1 MKQKGKTIVSVF
13 LMFLLLLMVIAGCNR
28 SETGLTETESTASAT
43 AEVTPETPTVTTT
56 TTATSEEPTTTAA
69 SVSETTDSDLPVV
82 YMTTEITPE
91 SLVAIYEALGCEV
104 TGNVGIKVSFGE
116 PGGEYYLSPDLVKD
130 LVVSVN
136 GTFVDS
142 NTAYGGS
149 RDSTEMH
156 LQAAEDHGF
165 TAYASVDILDAEGQI
180 SLPVT
185 DGNHLTEDIVGSH
198 FEDYDS
204 FIVLSHFK
212 GHMMGGFGGAI
223 KNMSIGFA
231 SREGKCLIHTAGES
245 TDTISGGAQNDF
257 LESMA
262 EAAKAIADN
271 KGDKIIYISVM
282 NNLSVDCDCDYSPA
296 KPEMADIG
304 ILASLDPVAL
314 DQACVDL
321 VYAAPDGAAL
331 IERIESKNGLL
342 TLEHAQ
348 AIGLGSRAYTLVM
361 IDD

>member
-1 MKQKGKTIVSVF
+1 MKRIF
-13 LMFLLLLMVIAGCNR
+13 LYVDVNMKIFLLVLVMLLSLMAGCEK
-28 SETGLTETESTASAT
+28 SDIAT
-43 AEVTPETPTVTTT
+43 ATVTTT
-56 TTATSEEPTTTAA
+56 VPSQEVTIPSQLDTTEAVQTESTLQETTAA
-69 SVSETTDSDLPVV
+69 PLPEGPIV
-82 YMTTEITPE
+82 YMTTEISP
-91 SLVAIYEALGCEV
+91 EALVSIYQALGRDV

-130 LVVSVN
+130 LVLLVD

-142 NTAYGGS
+142 NTAYGGL
-149 RDSTEMH
+149 RASTSMH

-165 TAYASVDILDAEGQI
+165 TEYAPVDILDADGSI
-180 SLPVT
+180 SLPIANGV
-185 DGNHLTEDIVGSH
+185 HLTEDLVGSH
-198 FEDYDS
+198 YADYDS

-223 KNMSIGFA
+223 KNSSIGFA
-231 SREGKCLIHTAGES
+231 SASGKCLIHSAGQS
-245 TDTISGGAQNDF
+245 TTSISGGAQNDF

-262 EAAKAIADN
+262 EAAKAIADDQ
-271 KGDKIIYISVM
+271 GESIIYISVM
-282 NNLSVDCDCDYSPA
+282 NNLSVDCDCDASPA

-342 TLEHAQ
+342 TLEHAEE
-348 AIGLGSRAYTLVM
+348 IGLGSRTYTLVS

>member
-1 MKQKGKTIVSVF
+1 MKSKIKTVLSVF
-13 LMFLLLLMVIAGCNR
+13 LIFLLMLMVMAGCDKPDDGVTE
-28 SETGLTETESTASAT
+28 SISAQAASQTVTETKK
-43 AEVTPETPTVTTT
+43 AETTPAVTTT
-56 TTATSEEPTTTAA
+56 AETIPEATSA
-69 SVSETTDSDLPVV
+69 ETTSGELPVV

-116 PGGEYYLSPDLVKD
+116 PGGNYYLSPDLVKD
-130 LVVSVN
+130 LVLSVN

-165 TAYASVDILDAEGQI
+165 TAYASVDILDADGQI
-180 SLPVT
+180 SLPVSGGT
-185 DGNHLTEDIVGSH
+185 HLTEDIVGAN

-231 SREGKCLIHTAGES
+231 SREGKCLIHTAGRS
-245 TDTISGGAQNDF
+245 TLTISGGVQNDF

-342 TLEHAQ
+342 TLEHAEE
-348 AIGLGSRAYTLVM
+348 IGLGSRQYTLVM

>member
-1 MKQKGKTIVSVF
+1 MKSKVKTILSV
-13 LMFLLLLMVIAGCNR
+13 LLVLLLLLMYMAGCNK
-28 SETGLTETESTASAT
+28 SDNGVTE
-43 AEVTPETPTVTTT
+43 
-56 TTATSEEPTTTAA
+56 
-69 SVSETTDSDLPVV
+69 SVSETTGSQTATETTKTETTAAVTTTEQTEETSAETTTAALPVV

-116 PGGEYYLSPDLVKD
+116 PGGNYYLSPDLVKD

-149 RDSTEMH
+149 RDSTKMH

-165 TAYASVDILDAEGQI
+165 TEYASVDILDVEGSI
-180 SLPVT
+180 SLPVVN
-185 DGNHLTEDIVGSH
+185 GVHLTEDLVGSH

-212 GHMMGGFGGAI
+212 GHIMGGFGGAI

-231 SREGKCLIHTAGES
+231 SREGKCLIHTAGEH
-245 TDTISGGAQNDF
+245 TNTISGGVQNDF

-271 KGDKIIYISVM
+271 KGDNIIYISVM

-342 TLEHAQ
+342 TLEHAEE
-348 AIGLGSRAYTLVM
+348 IGLGSRQYTLVS